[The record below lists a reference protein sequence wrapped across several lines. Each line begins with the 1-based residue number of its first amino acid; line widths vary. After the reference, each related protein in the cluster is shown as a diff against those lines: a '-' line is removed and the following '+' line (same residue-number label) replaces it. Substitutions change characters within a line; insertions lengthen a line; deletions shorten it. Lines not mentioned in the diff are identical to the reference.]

1 MSYAPPADSDGTAVE
16 QPWKVNLSGFWHK
29 DCSLR
34 MITKLVLAALA
45 AGGLYCAVVG
55 LLAFRQRQF
64 LYFPDRSRP
73 VLPGAAEANAR
84 ALTVHTEDGLDL
96 LAWLAPPADDAKPV
110 VLYLHGNGGNIGYRA
125 PRLARLSRL
134 GWGMLLLEYRGYGG
148 NDGAPSEAGIQAD
161 ARAGY
166 AALRA
171 FGIPAQRILLWGE
184 SLGTG
189 VAVRLATEV
198 DVGAVLLESPYTS
211 ILAIAQQRFP
221 FVPVAWLLRDRFDL
235 IGRIP
240 EIHVPVLVMT
250 GERDTIVPPDM
261 GRAVFAAAHEPKVFW
276 LAPTAGH
283 NDLVEAGAFDVVQTF
298 VRQHW
303 KASP

>member
-1 MSYAPPADSDGTAVE
+1 M
-16 QPWKVNLSGFWHK
+16 N
-29 DCSLR
+29 
-34 MITKLVLAALA
+34 TKLIVAALA
-45 AGGLYCAVVG
+45 AGGLYCAVVV
-55 LLAFRQRQF
+55 LLALQQRHY
-64 LYFPDRSRP
+64 LYFPDTSRP
-73 VLPGAAEANAR
+73 VLPGAAVAKAR

-96 LAWLAPPADDAKPV
+96 LAWLAPPADDAQPV

-125 PRLARLSRL
+125 ARFARLSRL

-148 NDGAPSEAGIQAD
+148 NPGAPSEAGIYAD

-171 FGIPAQRILLWGE
+171 LGIPAQRILLWGE

-198 DVGAVLLESPYTS
+198 DVGAVLLEAPYTS
-211 ILAIAQQRFP
+211 ITAIAQKRFP
-221 FVPVAWLLRDRFDL
+221 FVPVAWLLQDRFDL

-240 EIHVPVLVMT
+240 QVHAPVLVMT
-250 GERDTIVPPDM
+250 GERDAIVPPEM
-261 GRAVFAAAHEPKVFW
+261 GRAVFAAAHEPKVLW
-276 LAPTAGH
+276 LAPNAGH
-283 NDLVEAGAFDVVQTF
+283 NDLAEAGAFDVVQAF
-298 VRQHW
+298 VRQRW